1 MNFVDARKSKI
12 KDTSLFMR
20 AFEAENNGEI
30 SRRKGFGHM
39 GSFLDREIIQAITLS
54 KTSKGKTERN
64 CGEILQI

>member
-39 GSFLDREIIQAITLS
+39 GSFLDRE
-54 KTSKGKTERN
+54 
-64 CGEILQI
+64 